1 MKLSK
6 RTKIT
11 LIFLGIIVILS
22 TFLGVGYAQISAVDL
37 TISGK
42 ATMKKQEGIMITSIN
57 YVSGT
62 NVNQNLSTIND
73 FYQTTMD
80 STIVLNN
87 DLASTITYQVNIQ
100 NTLNEEYTFAGV
112 IYDSNFYDN
121 PSIVYEVTGIN
132 IGDKIEPNETKTL
145 MIAFKYNGTSL
156 LNSTLNSFLNFKF
169 QKEEMTPVNNTQT
182 SIEETGNLPIDKI
195 ASTEPVQEKVISEEK
210 TNIVNQEDK

>member
-1 MKLSK
+1 MKSSK
-6 RTKIT
+6 KTKIT

-87 DLASTITYQVNIQ
+87 DLASTMTYQVSIQ
-100 NTLNEEYTFAGV
+100 NTLNEAYTFAGV
-112 IYDSNFYDN
+112 IYDPNFYDN
-121 PSIVYEVTGIN
+121 ASIVYEVSGIN
-132 IGDKIEPNETKTL
+132 IGDKIEPKEIKTL
-145 MIAFKYNGTSL
+145 MITFKYNGTSL

-169 QKEEMTPVNNTQT
+169 QKEEMIPANNTQT
-182 SIEETGNLPIDKI
+182 SIEEAGNLPIDKI
-195 ASTEPVQEKVISEEK
+195 NSFTGICKRCCNSR
-210 TNIVNQEDK
+210 

>member
-6 RTKIT
+6 KTKIT

-87 DLASTITYQVNIQ
+87 DLASTITYQISIQ
-100 NTLNEEYTFAGV
+100 NTLNEAYTFAGV
-112 IYDSNFYDN
+112 IYDPNFYDN
-121 PSIVYEVTGIN
+121 ASIVYEVSGIN
-132 IGDKIEPNETKTL
+132 IGDKIEPNEIKTL
-145 MIAFKYNGTSL
+145 MITFKYNGTIL
-156 LNSTLNSFLNFKF
+156 LNNTLNSFLNFKF
-169 QKEEMTPVNNTQT
+169 QKEEIIPVNNIQT
-182 SIEETGNLPIDKI
+182 VIEETGNLPIDKI
-195 ASTEPVQEKVISEEK
+195 SSTEPIQEKVISEEK

>member
-6 RTKIT
+6 KTKIT

-87 DLASTITYQVNIQ
+87 DLASTITYQVSIQ
-100 NTLNEEYTFAGV
+100 NTLNEAYTFAGV
-112 IYDSNFYDN
+112 IYDPNFYDN
-121 PSIVYEVTGIN
+121 ANIVYEVSGIN
-132 IGDKIEPNETKTL
+132 IGDKIEPNEIKTL
-145 MIAFKYNGTSL
+145 MITFKYNGTIL
-156 LNSTLNSFLNFKF
+156 LNNTLNSFLNFKF
-169 QKEEMTPVNNTQT
+169 QKEEIIPANNIQT
-182 SIEETGNLPIDKI
+182 VIEETGNLPIDKI
-195 ASTEPVQEKVISEEK
+195 ASTEPIQEKVISEEK

>member
-6 RTKIT
+6 KTKIT

-87 DLASTITYQVNIQ
+87 DLASTITYQVSIQ
-100 NTLNEEYTFAGV
+100 NTLNEAYTFAGV
-112 IYDSNFYDN
+112 IYDPNFYDN
-121 PSIVYEVTGIN
+121 ASIVYEVSGIN
-132 IGDKIEPNETKTL
+132 IGDKIEPNEIKTL
-145 MIAFKYNGTSL
+145 MITFKYNGTIL
-156 LNSTLNSFLNFKF
+156 LNNTLNSFLNFKF
-169 QKEEMTPVNNTQT
+169 QKEEIIPVNNIQT
-182 SIEETGNLPIDKI
+182 VIEETGNLPIDKI
-195 ASTEPVQEKVISEEK
+195 SSTEPIQEKVISEEK

>member
-6 RTKIT
+6 KTKIT

-87 DLASTITYQVNIQ
+87 DLASTITYQVSIQ

-112 IYDSNFYDN
+112 IYDPNFYDN
-121 PSIVYEVTGIN
+121 ASIVYEVSGIN
-132 IGDKIEPNETKTL
+132 IGDKIEPNEIKTL
-145 MIAFKYNGTSL
+145 MITFKYNGTSL

-195 ASTEPVQEKVISEEK
+195 ASTEPIQEKVISEEK